1 MTRLRAAFAVIFL
14 AAGVLPLTAQ
24 ASDLTYDHRVAGD
37 RALTVLI
44 GPFFPEAFQAFGGK
58 FESTNLGTLGGT
70 LGLGLDFYLDEHWSL
85 GGSLRGSVAFSPNK
99 NTLFMVPVTFRATY
113 EFKSYP
119 FSFPV
124 GMGAGIS
131 FTSYLSST
139 NIDYIVTPTVGA
151 LWNMSSSW
159 SFGIETTQWI
169 VFQPYLGGGSVPS
182 SDSRI
187 GYFIDPSLTAIYHF

>member
-24 ASDLTYDHRVAGD
+24 SNDLTYDHRVAGD
-37 RALTVLI
+37 RALTVLV
-44 GPFFPEAFQAFGGK
+44 GPFFPEAFQTFGGK
-58 FESTNLGTLGGT
+58 FASSNLFVVGGT

-85 GGSLRGSVAFSPNK
+85 GGQLRGSAAFSPND

-124 GMGAGIS
+124 SLGAGIC
-131 FTSYLSST
+131 FTSYLTST
-139 NIDYIVTPTVGA
+139 NLDFIATPSVGA
-151 LWNMSSSW
+151 YWNMSSSW
-159 SFGIETTQWI
+159 SFGILATQWI
-169 VFQPYLGGGSVPS
+169 VAEPYLGGGTVPS
-182 SDSRI
+182 SDGRI
-187 GYFIDPSLTAIYHF
+187 GYFIDPSLSAIYHF